1 MHGSL
6 HRLASIRTHRG
17 LSATGAD
24 GVLIM
29 VVDDEPDHRT
39 LARRVMERGGHTV
52 LAARDGL
59 EALELLAEHDI
70 ELVVTDLYMPHMT
83 GLELAAQ
90 IHAEYPDVVCVVWS
104 AVEDAQ
110 QGDVLPKN
118 VMLLNVDGWMEQHAG
133 RDQTQP
139 DRDGTDARR

>member
-1 MHGSL
+1 M
-6 HRLASIRTHRG
+6 
-17 LSATGAD
+17 
-24 GVLIM
+24 LIV

-59 EALELLAEHDI
+59 EALDLLAEHDI
-70 ELVVTDLYMPHMT
+70 DMVVTDLYMPNMT

-90 IHAEYPDVVCVVWS
+90 IHAEHPDVVCVVWS

-110 QGDVLPKN
+110 QDEVLPKN
-118 VMLLNVDGWMEQHAG
+118 VMMLNVDGWMEAHASQ
-133 RDQTQP
+133 DQTLR

>member
-1 MHGSL
+1 M
-6 HRLASIRTHRG
+6 
-17 LSATGAD
+17 
-24 GVLIM
+24 LIM

-59 EALELLAEHDI
+59 EALTLLAEHDVDM
-70 ELVVTDLYMPHMT
+70 VVTDLYMPRMT

-90 IHAEYPDVVCVVWS
+90 IHAEHPDVVCVVWS

-110 QGDVLPKN
+110 DGDVLPKN
-118 VMLLNVDGWMEQHAG
+118 VMSLNIDHWMDQHTS
-133 RDQTQP
+133 RP
-139 DRDGTDARR
+139 